1 LGKRAMQ
8 HTPFNTSKLK
18 VRFWTCVV
26 SVTMLADS
34 RRNSP
39 TALVISAGVI
49 ELLLR
54 TLHTND
60 LYDVVE

>member
-1 LGKRAMQ
+1 
-8 HTPFNTSKLK
+8 
-18 VRFWTCVV
+18 
-26 SVTMLADS
+26 MLADS